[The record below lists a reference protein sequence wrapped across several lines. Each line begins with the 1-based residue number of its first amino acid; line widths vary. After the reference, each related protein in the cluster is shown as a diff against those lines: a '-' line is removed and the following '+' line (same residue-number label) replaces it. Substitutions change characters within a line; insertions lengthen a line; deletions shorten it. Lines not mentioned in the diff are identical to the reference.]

1 MITKFH
7 NKLINLSSIL
17 FVLIPL
23 SLISGPFI
31 PDLSLVIITIN
42 FILLTIINK
51 NYEIFNSKF
60 IIFFLLFCLM
70 ITIVSFFS
78 LNTSSIQ
85 SGLFYFR
92 FGLFSLAGY
101 ILIEKKDLLN
111 YILYLM
117 LFIYFMLFIDGIYQF
132 KFSENLLGF
141 KYINP
146 GNFRITSFFGK
157 DEILGSYSVRLLPLT
172 FFLII
177 FIFDKSIIKK
187 RILFISLFIISSVII
202 LISGERTSLALLF
215 LLVLFLFMSSFSLR
229 KLLIFPIIVS
239 LITFIVVISKSDK
252 IKNRMIYTTINQL
265 GLSEKSERLVLF
277 SKTYE
282 GHYLIALN
290 MFKEKP
296 IFGHGAKT
304 FRFYCSK
311 EENFVADNACTTH
324 PHNFY
329 AQFLAETG
337 LVGFLLL
344 ITVFFYI
351 LFLFLKNLYFQFR
364 YKKQLISDL
373 GLCLLSS
380 YFITFFPIL
389 PSGNFF
395 NNWLSIIIYY
405 PLGFLIYIIKN
416 NKFYERKNSSTL
428 YNN

>member
-1 MITKFH
+1 MTTNFH

-51 NYEIFNSKF
+51 KYEIFNSKF
-60 IIFFLLFCLM
+60 LVFFFLFCLM

-101 ILIEKKDLLN
+101 ILINVKKDLLK
-111 YILYLM
+111 YTLYLL
-117 LFIYFMLFIDGIYQF
+117 LFIYFMLFIDSIYQY
-132 KFSENLLGF
+132 KFNENLLGF

-177 FIFDKSIIKK
+177 FTLDKSNIKK

-202 LISGERTSLALLF
+202 LISGERTSLALFF
-215 LLVLFLFMSSFSLR
+215 LLILFLFISSFNLR

-239 LITFIVVISKSDK
+239 LIIFTVIISKSDK
-252 IKNRMIYTTINQL
+252 IKNRMINTTINQL
-265 GLSEKSERLVLF
+265 GLTEKSERLVLF
-277 SKTYE
+277 SKIYE

-296 IFGHGAKT
+296 IFGHGPKM

-311 EENFVADNACTTH
+311 EENFVANNACTTH

-329 AQFLAETG
+329 AQILAETG
-337 LVGFLLL
+337 LVGFLFLL
-344 ITVFFYI
+344 TIFLYI
-351 LFLFLKNLYFQFR
+351 LLLFLKNFYFQIK

-380 YFITFFPIL
+380 YFITLFPIL

-395 NNWLSIIIYY
+395 NNWLSIMIYY
-405 PLGFLIYIIKN
+405 PLGFLIYTIKN
-416 NKFYERKNSSTL
+416 NKFYV
-428 YNN
+428 

>member
-51 NYEIFNSKF
+51 NYKIFNSKF
-60 IIFFLLFCLM
+60 LIFFLLFCLM

-111 YILYLM
+111 YILYLL
-117 LFIYFMLFIDGIYQF
+117 LFIYLMLFIDSIYQYN
-132 KFSENLLGF
+132 FSENLLGF

-215 LLVLFLFMSSFSLR
+215 LLMLFLFMSSFSLR

-239 LITFIVVISKSDK
+239 LIIFIVVISKSDK

-282 GHYLIALN
+282 GHYFIALN

-296 IFGHGAKT
+296 IFGHGAKM

-329 AQFLAETG
+329 AQILAETG
-337 LVGFLLL
+337 LVGFLFL

-364 YKKQLISDL
+364 YKKQFISDL

-405 PLGFLIYIIKN
+405 PLGFLIYTIKN
-416 NKFYERKNSSTL
+416 NKFYVRKNSTTL

>member
-1 MITKFH
+1 MTTNFH

-51 NYEIFNSKF
+51 KYEIFNSKF
-60 IIFFLLFCLM
+60 LVFFFIFCLM

-101 ILIEKKDLLN
+101 ILINSKNDLLK
-111 YILYLM
+111 YILYLL
-117 LFIYFMLFIDGIYQF
+117 LFIYFILFIDSIYQY
-132 KFSENLLGF
+132 KFNENLLGF

-177 FIFDKSIIKK
+177 FTLDKSNIKK

-202 LISGERTSLALLF
+202 LISGERTSLALFF
-215 LLVLFLFMSSFSLR
+215 LLILFLFISSFNLR

-239 LITFIVVISKSDK
+239 LIIFTVIISKSNK
-252 IKNRMIYTTINQL
+252 IKNRMINTTINQL

-296 IFGHGAKT
+296 ILGHGPKM

-329 AQFLAETG
+329 AQILAETG
-337 LVGFLLL
+337 LVGFLFLL
-344 ITVFFYI
+344 TIFIYI
-351 LFLFLKNLYFQFR
+351 LFLFLKNFYFQIK

-380 YFITFFPIL
+380 YFITLFPIL

-395 NNWLSIIIYY
+395 NNWLSIMIYY
-405 PLGFLIYIIKN
+405 PLGFLIYTIKN
-416 NKFYERKNSSTL
+416 NKFYV
-428 YNN
+428 

>member
-1 MITKFH
+1 MTTNFH

-51 NYEIFNSKF
+51 KYEIFNSKF
-60 IIFFLLFCLM
+60 LVFFFLFCLM

-101 ILIEKKDLLN
+101 ILIDVKKDLLK
-111 YILYLM
+111 YTLYLL
-117 LFIYFMLFIDGIYQF
+117 LFIYFMLFIDSIYQY
-132 KFSENLLGF
+132 KFNENLLGF
-141 KYINP
+141 KYINLS
-146 GNFRITSFFGK
+146 NFRITSFFGK

-177 FIFDKSIIKK
+177 FTLDKSNIKK

-202 LISGERTSLALLF
+202 LISGERTSLALFF
-215 LLVLFLFMSSFSLR
+215 LLILFLFISSFNLR
-229 KLLIFPIIVS
+229 KLLIFPIIAS
-239 LITFIVVISKSDK
+239 LIIFTVVISKSDK
-252 IKNRMIYTTINQL
+252 IKARMITDTINQL
-265 GLSEKSERLVLF
+265 GLSEKSERIVLF
-277 SKTYE
+277 SRTYE
-282 GHYLIALN
+282 GHYLVALN

-296 IFGHGAKT
+296 IFGHGPKM

-311 EENFVADNACTTH
+311 EENFVADNSCTTH

-329 AQFLAETG
+329 AQILAETG
-337 LVGFLLL
+337 LVGFLFLL
-344 ITVFFYI
+344 TIFLYI
-351 LFLFLKNLYFQFR
+351 LFLFLKNFYFQIK

-380 YFITFFPIL
+380 YFITLFPIL

-416 NKFYERKNSSTL
+416 NKFYV
-428 YNN
+428 

>member
-1 MITKFH
+1 MTTNFH

-51 NYEIFNSKF
+51 KYEIFNSKF
-60 IIFFLLFCLM
+60 LVFFFLFYLM

-101 ILIEKKDLLN
+101 ILINVKKDLLK
-111 YILYLM
+111 YTLYLL
-117 LFIYFMLFIDGIYQF
+117 LFIYFMLFIDSIYQY
-132 KFSENLLGF
+132 KFNENLLGF

-177 FIFDKSIIKK
+177 FTLDKSNIKK

-202 LISGERTSLALLF
+202 LISGERTSLALFF
-215 LLVLFLFMSSFSLR
+215 LLILFLFISSFNLR

-239 LITFIVVISKSDK
+239 LIIFTVIISKSDK
-252 IKNRMIYTTINQL
+252 IKNRMINTTINQL
-265 GLSEKSERLVLF
+265 GLTEKSERLVLF
-277 SKTYE
+277 SKIYE

-296 IFGHGAKT
+296 IFGHGPKM

-311 EENFVADNACTTH
+311 EENFVANNACTTH

-329 AQFLAETG
+329 AQILAETG
-337 LVGFLLL
+337 LVGFLFLL
-344 ITVFFYI
+344 TIFIYI
-351 LFLFLKNLYFQFR
+351 LFLFLKNFYFQIK

-395 NNWLSIIIYY
+395 NNWLSIMIYY
-405 PLGFLIYIIKN
+405 PLGFLIYTIKN
-416 NKFYERKNSSTL
+416 NKFYV
-428 YNN
+428 

>member
-1 MITKFH
+1 MTTKFQ

-51 NYEIFNSKF
+51 KYEIFNSKF
-60 IIFFLLFCLM
+60 LVFFFLFCLM

-101 ILIEKKDLLN
+101 VLIEAKKNLLN
-111 YILYLM
+111 YTLYLL
-117 LFIYFMLFIDGIYQF
+117 LFIYFMLFIDSIYQY

-141 KYINP
+141 KYINLD
-146 GNFRITSFFGK
+146 NFRITSFFGK

-177 FIFDKSIIKK
+177 FTLDKSIVKK

-215 LLVLFLFMSSFSLR
+215 LLMLFLFMSSFNLR

-239 LITFIVVISKSDK
+239 LIVFMVIISKSDK

-296 IFGHGAKT
+296 IFGHGVKM

-329 AQFLAETG
+329 AQILAETG
-337 LVGFLLL
+337 FVGFLFLL
-344 ITVFFYI
+344 TVFLYI

-405 PLGFLIYIIKN
+405 PLGFLIYTIKN
-416 NKFYERKNSSTL
+416 NKFYE
-428 YNN
+428 

>member
-1 MITKFH
+1 MTTKFQ

-51 NYEIFNSKF
+51 KYEIFNSKF
-60 IIFFLLFCLM
+60 LVFFFLFCLM

-101 ILIEKKDLLN
+101 ILINVKKDLLK
-111 YILYLM
+111 YTLYLL
-117 LFIYFMLFIDGIYQF
+117 LFIYFMLFIDSIYQY
-132 KFSENLLGF
+132 KFNENLLGF
-141 KYINP
+141 KYINLS
-146 GNFRITSFFGK
+146 NFRITSFFGK

-177 FIFDKSIIKK
+177 FTLDKSNIKK

-202 LISGERTSLALLF
+202 LISGERTSLALFF
-215 LLVLFLFMSSFSLR
+215 LLILFLFISSFNLR

-239 LITFIVVISKSDK
+239 LIIFTVIISKSDK
-252 IKNRMIYTTINQL
+252 IKNRMINTTINQL
-265 GLSEKSERLVLF
+265 GLSEKSERIVLF
-277 SKTYE
+277 SRTYE
-282 GHYLIALN
+282 GHYLVALN

-296 IFGHGAKT
+296 IFGHGPKM

-311 EENFVADNACTTH
+311 EENFVADNSCTTH

-329 AQFLAETG
+329 AQILAETG
-337 LVGFLLL
+337 LVGFLFLL
-344 ITVFFYI
+344 TIFLYI
-351 LFLFLKNLYFQFR
+351 LFLFLKNFYFQIK

-395 NNWLSIIIYY
+395 NNWLSIMIYY
-405 PLGFLIYIIKN
+405 PLGFLIYTIKN
-416 NKFYERKNSSTL
+416 NKFYV
-428 YNN
+428 

>member
-1 MITKFH
+1 MTTKFQ

-17 FVLIPL
+17 FVFIPL

-42 FILLTIINK
+42 FILLTIINRK
-51 NYEIFNSKF
+51 YEIFNSKF
-60 IIFFLLFCLM
+60 LVFFFLFCLM

-101 ILIEKKDLLN
+101 ILIDVKKDLLK
-111 YILYLM
+111 YTLYLL
-117 LFIYFMLFIDGIYQF
+117 LFIYFMLFIDSIYQY
-132 KFSENLLGF
+132 KFNENLLGF

-177 FIFDKSIIKK
+177 FTLDKSNIKK

-202 LISGERTSLALLF
+202 LISGERTSLALFF
-215 LLVLFLFMSSFSLR
+215 LLILFLFISSFNLR

-239 LITFIVVISKSDK
+239 LIIFTVIISKSDK
-252 IKNRMIYTTINQL
+252 IKNRMINTTINQL
-265 GLSEKSERLVLF
+265 GLSEKSERIVLF
-277 SKTYE
+277 SRTYE
-282 GHYLIALN
+282 GHYLVALN

-296 IFGHGAKT
+296 IFGHGPKM

-311 EENFVADNACTTH
+311 EENFVADNSCTTH

-329 AQFLAETG
+329 AQILAETG
-337 LVGFLLL
+337 LVGFLFLL
-344 ITVFFYI
+344 TIFLYI
-351 LFLFLKNLYFQFR
+351 LLLFLKNFYFQIK

-380 YFITFFPIL
+380 YFITLFPIL

-405 PLGFLIYIIKN
+405 PLGFLIYTIKN
-416 NKFYERKNSSTL
+416 NKFYV
-428 YNN
+428 

>member
-1 MITKFH
+1 MTTKFQ

-51 NYEIFNSKF
+51 KYEIFNSKF
-60 IIFFLLFCLM
+60 LVFFFLFCLM

-101 ILIEKKDLLN
+101 ILINVKKDLLK
-111 YILYLM
+111 YTLYLL
-117 LFIYFMLFIDGIYQF
+117 LFIYFMLFIDSIYQY
-132 KFSENLLGF
+132 KFNENLLGF
-141 KYINP
+141 KYINLS
-146 GNFRITSFFGK
+146 NFRITSFFGK

-177 FIFDKSIIKK
+177 FTLDKSNIKK

-202 LISGERTSLALLF
+202 LISGERTSLALFF
-215 LLVLFLFMSSFSLR
+215 LLILFLFISSFNLR
-229 KLLIFPIIVS
+229 KLLIFPIIAS
-239 LITFIVVISKSDK
+239 LIIFTVVISKSDK
-252 IKNRMIYTTINQL
+252 IKARMITDTINQL
-265 GLSEKSERLVLF
+265 GLSEKSERIVLF
-277 SKTYE
+277 SRTYE
-282 GHYLIALN
+282 GHYLVALN

-296 IFGHGAKT
+296 IFGHGPKM

-311 EENFVADNACTTH
+311 EENFVADNSCTTH

-329 AQFLAETG
+329 AQILAETG
-337 LVGFLLL
+337 LVGFLFLL
-344 ITVFFYI
+344 TIFLYI
-351 LFLFLKNLYFQFR
+351 LLLFLKNFYFQIK

-395 NNWLSIIIYY
+395 NNWLSIMIYY
-405 PLGFLIYIIKN
+405 PLGFLIYTIKN
-416 NKFYERKNSSTL
+416 NKFYV
-428 YNN
+428 

>member
-1 MITKFH
+1 MTTKFQ

-51 NYEIFNSKF
+51 KYEIFNSKF
-60 IIFFLLFCLM
+60 LVFFFLFCLM

-101 ILIEKKDLLN
+101 ILIDVKKDLLK
-111 YILYLM
+111 YTLYLL
-117 LFIYFMLFIDGIYQF
+117 LFIYFMLFIDSIYQY
-132 KFSENLLGF
+132 KFNENLLGF
-141 KYINP
+141 KYINLS
-146 GNFRITSFFGK
+146 NFRITSFFGK

-177 FIFDKSIIKK
+177 FTLDKSNIKK

-202 LISGERTSLALLF
+202 LISGERTSLALFF
-215 LLVLFLFMSSFSLR
+215 LLILFLFISSFNLR
-229 KLLIFPIIVS
+229 KLLIFPIIAS
-239 LITFIVVISKSDK
+239 LIIFTVVISKSDK
-252 IKNRMIYTTINQL
+252 IKARMITDTINQL
-265 GLSEKSERLVLF
+265 GLSEKSERIVLF
-277 SKTYE
+277 SRTYE
-282 GHYLIALN
+282 GHYLVALN

-296 IFGHGAKT
+296 IFGHGPKM

-311 EENFVADNACTTH
+311 EENFVADNTCTTH

-329 AQFLAETG
+329 AQILAETG
-337 LVGFLLL
+337 LVGFLFLL
-344 ITVFFYI
+344 TIFIYI
-351 LFLFLKNLYFQFR
+351 LFLFLKNFYFQIK

-380 YFITFFPIL
+380 YFITLFPIL

-416 NKFYERKNSSTL
+416 NKFYV
-428 YNN
+428 

>member
-1 MITKFH
+1 MTTNFH

-42 FILLTIINK
+42 FILLTIINRK
-51 NYEIFNSKF
+51 YEIFNSKYLV
-60 IIFFLLFCLM
+60 FFFLFCLI

-101 ILIEKKDLLN
+101 ILINVKKDLLK
-111 YILYLM
+111 YTLYLL
-117 LFIYFMLFIDGIYQF
+117 LFIYFMLFIDSIYQYQ
-132 KFSENLLGF
+132 FSENILGF
-141 KYINP
+141 KYDDN
-146 GNFRITSFFGK
+146 NFRITSFFGK
-157 DEILGSYSVRLLPLT
+157 DEILGSFSVRLLPLT

-187 RILFISLFIISSVII
+187 RILFTSLLIISSIII
-202 LISGERTSLALLF
+202 LMSGERTSFALLF
-215 LLVLFLFMSSFSLR
+215 LLMLFLFISSFNLR
-229 KLLIFPIIVS
+229 KLLIFPIIAS
-239 LITFIVVISKSDK
+239 LIIFTVIISKSDK
-252 IKNRMIYTTINQL
+252 IKKRMINTTINQL
-265 GLSEKSERLVLF
+265 GLSEKSERIVLF

-282 GHYLIALN
+282 GHYLIALK

-296 IFGHGAKT
+296 IFGHGPKM

-329 AQFLAETG
+329 AQILAETG
-337 LVGFLLL
+337 LVGFLFLL
-344 ITVFFYI
+344 TIFIYI
-351 LFLFLKNLYFQFR
+351 LFLFLKNFYFQIK

-395 NNWLSIIIYY
+395 NNWLSIMIYY
-405 PLGFLIYIIKN
+405 PLGFLIYTIKN
-416 NKFYERKNSSTL
+416 NKFYV
-428 YNN
+428 

>member
-1 MITKFH
+1 MTTNFH

-51 NYEIFNSKF
+51 KYEIFNSKF
-60 IIFFLLFCLM
+60 LVFFFLFCLM

-101 ILIEKKDLLN
+101 ILIDVKKDLLK
-111 YILYLM
+111 YTLYLL
-117 LFIYFMLFIDGIYQF
+117 LFIYFMLFIDSIYQY
-132 KFSENLLGF
+132 KFNENLLGF
-141 KYINP
+141 KYINLS
-146 GNFRITSFFGK
+146 NFRITSFFGK

-177 FIFDKSIIKK
+177 FTLDKSNIKK

-202 LISGERTSLALLF
+202 LISGERTSLALFF
-215 LLVLFLFMSSFSLR
+215 LLILFLFISSFNLR
-229 KLLIFPIIVS
+229 KLLIFPIIAS
-239 LITFIVVISKSDK
+239 LIIFTVVISKSDK
-252 IKNRMIYTTINQL
+252 IKARMITDTINQL
-265 GLSEKSERLVLF
+265 GLSEKSERIVLF
-277 SKTYE
+277 SRTYE
-282 GHYLIALN
+282 GHYLVALN

-296 IFGHGAKT
+296 IFGHGPKM

-311 EENFVADNACTTH
+311 EENFVADNSCTTH

-329 AQFLAETG
+329 AQILAETG
-337 LVGFLLL
+337 LVGFLFLL
-344 ITVFFYI
+344 TIFLYI
-351 LFLFLKNLYFQFR
+351 LLLFLKNFYFQIK

-380 YFITFFPIL
+380 YFITLFPIL

-416 NKFYERKNSSTL
+416 NKFYV
-428 YNN
+428 

>member
-1 MITKFH
+1 MTTKFQ

-51 NYEIFNSKF
+51 KYEIFNSKF
-60 IIFFLLFCLM
+60 LVFFFLFCLM

-101 ILIEKKDLLN
+101 ILINVKKDLLK
-111 YILYLM
+111 YTLYLL
-117 LFIYFMLFIDGIYQF
+117 LFIYFMLFIDSIYQY
-132 KFSENLLGF
+132 KFNENLLGF
-141 KYINP
+141 KYINLS
-146 GNFRITSFFGK
+146 NFRITSFFGK

-177 FIFDKSIIKK
+177 FTLDKSNIKK

-202 LISGERTSLALLF
+202 LISGERTSLALFF
-215 LLVLFLFMSSFSLR
+215 LLILFLFISSFNLR

-239 LITFIVVISKSDK
+239 LIIFTVIISKSDK
-252 IKNRMIYTTINQL
+252 IKNRMIDTTINQL

-277 SKTYE
+277 SKIYE

-296 IFGHGAKT
+296 IFGHGPKM

-329 AQFLAETG
+329 AQILAETG
-337 LVGFLLL
+337 LVGFLFLL
-344 ITVFFYI
+344 TIFIYI
-351 LFLFLKNLYFQFR
+351 LFLFLKNFYFQIK

-395 NNWLSIIIYY
+395 NNWLSIMIYY
-405 PLGFLIYIIKN
+405 PLGFLIYTIKN
-416 NKFYERKNSSTL
+416 NKFYV
-428 YNN
+428 